1 MDKISE
7 WITKTIEQGDDRPIE
22 TSNLKKGAQSN
33 KNGQNKAN
41 QNKPK
46 GNKPQGKKSR
56 SQQRSQQKPR
66 SHSQQHSQQNSQQ
79 KHNPQRNKP
88 QSNRAKQ
95 GVNKPVKKLSNKPLL
110 AGHKGLRVVP
120 IGGLNEVGKNC
131 MAFEYNRTG
140 QPQDKEMI
148 IVDMGFQFPEEDMLG
163 VDYVIPDSTYLE
175 ENKKKIK
182 AVLITHGHLDH
193 TGGIPYILPK
203 IDFPPVYATKLTK
216 GLIDE
221 RLKEFKLTK
230 QAKINTIDPQKS
242 LKFGSFKIEFFRVNH
257 LIPDAVG
264 IIITT
269 PEGKVV
275 HTGDFKFDDSPAGGQ
290 PKAELHK
297 LRALGSQNVLALFS
311 DSTNALKP
319 GHTMSE
325 SEVGRNLEDLIKQ
338 SEGRIILA
346 SFSSLIGRIQ
356 QVFDYAERANRKIYV
371 SGRSMENNIKIALK
385 LGFLKVKTSQMANV
399 KKLKEA
405 KDDKAIILTTGSQGE
420 AVSALTR
427 ISLNDHP
434 HVKIKKGDTVI
445 VSASPIIGNERSI
458 FTVVNNLCLLG
469 AKVIHSQIMD
479 IHTSGH
485 GYQDE
490 LIQMIEM
497 VRPKYFIPVHGEY
510 FMRQSHKE
518 LATKHGVPE
527 ERCIMLRNGDVV
539 EAYGGQMKKS
549 KETVPANYILIDGL
563 GEGTIGS
570 QVIVDRQKMSLNG
583 ILAITIEVHKKSR
596 KLKDT
601 PNVISRGFMYMHEY
615 EQITQELGE
624 LVAKSYREFIKK
636 RPNASRKDVKHYV
649 RGVAERYTRQK
660 LERKP
665 LILPLIFEV

>member
-1 MDKISE
+1 
-7 WITKTIEQGDDRPIE
+7 
-22 TSNLKKGAQSN
+22 
-33 KNGQNKAN
+33 
-41 QNKPK
+41 
-46 GNKPQGKKSR
+46 
-56 SQQRSQQKPR
+56 
-66 SHSQQHSQQNSQQ
+66 
-79 KHNPQRNKP
+79 
-88 QSNRAKQ
+88 
-95 GVNKPVKKLSNKPLL
+95 
-110 AGHKGLRVVP
+110 
-120 IGGLNEVGKNC
+120 
-131 MAFEYNRTG
+131 MAFEYNSTG
-140 QPQDKEMI
+140 QPKDKEI
-148 IVDMGFQFPEEDMLG
+148 VIVDMGFQFPEEDMLG

-175 ENKKKIK
+175 ENKKSIK

-203 IDFPPVYATKLTK
+203 INFPPVYATKLTK

-242 LKFGSFKIEFFRVNH
+242 LKFGPFKVEFFRVNH
-257 LIPDAVG
+257 SIPDAVG
-264 IIITT
+264 LIITT
-269 PEGKVV
+269 PEGKIV
-275 HTGDFKFDDSPAGGQ
+275 HTGDFKFDESPAGGQ

-297 LRALGSQNVLALFS
+297 LRALGPQKVLALFS

-338 SEGRIILA
+338 AKGRIIIA

-469 AKVIHSQIMD
+469 ARVIHSQIMD

-497 VRPKYFIPVHGEY
+497 VRPQYFIPVHGEY
-510 FMRQSHKE
+510 FMRQAHKE
-518 LATKHGVPE
+518 LATRHGVPE
-527 ERCIMLRNGDVV
+527 ERCIMLRNGDVL
-539 EAYGGQMKKS
+539 ESHKGQMKKS
-549 KETVPANYILIDGL
+549 NETVPANYILIDGL

-583 ILAITIEVHKKSR
+583 ILAITIEIHKKSR
-596 KLKDT
+596 KLKST

-615 EQITQELGE
+615 DQITQELAE
-624 LVAKSYREFIKK
+624 LVAQSYKEFIKK
-636 RPNASRKDVKHYV
+636 RPNAPRKDVKNYV
-649 RGVAERYTRQK
+649 RGVAERYTRQT

-665 LILPLIFEV
+665 LILPLIFEA